1 MSRVTTAAIW
11 ANNAGPSRRAILTL
25 NPKLMLA
32 TSTEPASITMLP
44 PSTRDAAPLSIQ
56 SAQRTRHPP
65 RSGREIVSEPEFIA
79 ERCRRVF

>member
-56 SAQRTRHPP
+56 SAQRTRCGMRSSSGALPP
-65 RSGREIVSEPEFIA
+65 SKPALTLRSA
-79 ERCRRVF
+79 A